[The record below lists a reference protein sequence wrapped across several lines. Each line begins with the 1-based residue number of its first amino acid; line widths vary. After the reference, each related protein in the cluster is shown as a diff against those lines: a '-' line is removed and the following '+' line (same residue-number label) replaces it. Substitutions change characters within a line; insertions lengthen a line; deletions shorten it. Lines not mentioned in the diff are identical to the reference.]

1 MEQRTS
7 QQNKAI
13 HTYFTL
19 LAEELNSA
27 GLDMRIVLKP
37 SYQIWWTPESIK
49 ENIWKPVQEAMYKK
63 QSTTELTKKEIDKVY
78 EQINQL
84 LAEKW
89 GVSVPFPSNQPPL
102 LEEI

>member
-1 MEQRTS
+1 MEQRTN
-7 QQNKAI
+7 QQSKAL
-13 HTYFTL
+13 HLFFKH

-89 GVSVPFPSNQPPL
+89 GVSVPFPSNEPPL